1 MITHIKHSKFSNSV
15 TLTFS
20 TPEEMFKFYDSIS
33 TKLDIIVK
41 KLASKTA
48 DEGKQNDSKRNN
60 SRKKV

>member
-1 MITHIKHSKFSNSV
+1 MITHIKHSKSSNSV

-20 TPEEMFKFYDSIS
+20 TPEEMFKFYIS

-41 KLASKTA
+41 KLESKTA

>member
-20 TPEEMFKFYDSIS
+20 TPEEMFKFYIS
-33 TKLDIIVK
+33 TKIDRIVK
-41 KLASKTA
+41 KLESKTA